1 MDNSQTHTRDSA
13 VCISLWFWHS
23 VLLLTR
29 GTRTRGRQQ
38 ATRSSLY
45 ANTRVPLHAAA
56 AEAVWDH
63 EAAFRVSPMSPAAS
77 SSLATQES
85 EGSSRWWPHLARAR
99 WATRPRAGLSS
110 RPRAGAGASAFL

>member
-1 MDNSQTHTRDSA
+1 MDISQTHTRRLRCVYIA
-13 VCISLWFWHS
+13 LVLGFWHS
-23 VLLLTR
+23 ALLLTR

-63 EAAFRVSPMSPAAS
+63 EAAFRVSPMSPVAS
-77 SSLATQES
+77 SSLATQSFIVSS
-85 EGSSRWWPHLARAR
+85 EGAVRTLILV
-99 WATRPRAGLSS
+99 GV
-110 RPRAGAGASAFL
+110 